1 MQVTNINIEQFCQEQ
16 EADLE
21 MVLDY
26 LNSQI
31 DNPTQ
36 EQIDEACKIYDDY
49 IEDVDFINSL

>member
-1 MQVTNINIEQFCQEQ
+1 MQVTDINIMQFCQEQ

>member
-1 MQVTNINIEQFCQEQ
+1 MQVSQLSIMQFCMDM

-36 EQIDEACKIYDDY
+36 DQIDEACKIYDDY
-49 IEDVDFINSL
+49 LEEVDFIQSL

>member
-1 MQVTNINIEQFCQEQ
+1 MQVIDINIMQFCQEQ

-49 IEDVDFINSL
+49 LEDVDFINSL

>member
-1 MQVTNINIEQFCQEQ
+1 MQVTNINIMQFCQEQ

-49 IEDVDFINSL
+49 LEDVDFINSL

>member
-1 MQVTNINIEQFCQEQ
+1 MQVTDINIMQFCQEQ

-49 IEDVDFINSL
+49 LEDVDFINSL

>member
-1 MQVTNINIEQFCQEQ
+1 MQVTNINIMQFCLEQ

-26 LNSQI
+26 LHSQI

-49 IEDVDFINSL
+49 LEDVDFINSL

>member
-1 MQVTNINIEQFCQEQ
+1 MQVTNINIMQLCQEQ

-49 IEDVDFINSL
+49 LEDVDFINSL